1 MRSVLECA
9 VGNARRADGGVTSAV
24 SEEGGAEALL
34 FAGLHVDDSDGCDPV
49 ALCLD
54 AEGVLREADCEGKEH
69 AAHLHE
75 RLPSG
80 SWTT

>member
-34 FAGLHVDDSDGCDPV
+34 FTWMTLTAVILSPFVSTPKAC
-49 ALCLD
+49 
-54 AEGVLREADCEGKEH
+54 
-69 AAHLHE
+69 
-75 RLPSG
+75 
-80 SWTT
+80 